1 MGETMDK
8 TKIKRLRERGWTVG
22 GAEDFLDLDA
32 DEIEFVELKL
42 DLAASIRNL
51 RESKGMTQAEFAKA
65 IGSSQSRVA
74 KMESADSSVTM
85 DLMVKSL
92 LKVGARRTDIAQV
105 VKPRGR
111 SNRKTA

>member
-1 MGETMDK
+1 MDK
-8 TKIKRLRERGWTVG
+8 AKIKRLKERGWAVG
-22 GAEDFLDLDA
+22 EAEDFLGLDA

-42 DLAASIRNL
+42 DLAESIRNI

-74 KMESADSSVTM
+74 KMEAADSSVTM

-92 LKVGARRTDIAQV
+92 LKVGARRPDIARV
-105 VKPRGR
+105 IKPRHR
-111 SNRKTA
+111 STKKTA